1 MGSTGRSSFI
11 CGASISLRRP
21 QESPRVNVRQSR
33 NHLLVADA
41 EMHVPAKELF
51 HDEIVEE
58 LHVGGRETYRGI
70 DALVQGFLAL
80 QVVKSKRKPA
90 SQFLRDVLKHLAKV
104 PIFKFENVDIHQQ
117 PKIVMVIYHLLDQPR
132 ELGQVVA
139 A

>member
-41 EMHVPAKELF
+41 EMHVSAKELF
-51 HDEIVEE
+51 HDEIIKE

-70 DALVQGFLAL
+70 NALVQRFLSL
-80 QVVKSKRKPA
+80 QIIERERKPA
-90 SQFLRDVLKHLAKV
+90 SQFLRDVLK
-104 PIFKFENVDIHQQ
+104 
-117 PKIVMVIYHLLDQPR
+117 
-132 ELGQVVA
+132 
-139 A
+139 